1 VVQIDAEIIGALL
14 GAIVGAFAG
23 AAVSRWSIRY
33 DRQIAACSAMQA
45 LADEAQFNAH
55 VLRHARED
63 MSDYAPSAIERQ
75 AFDEALPVLHVL
87 PPELRVRARDARSKI
102 LIMMHVE
109 EILETSLTKRESPPA
124 PMVQKRQ
131 ELIETLPGELDN
143 LADEVELFVK
153 TDCQLRWLGSRLTS
167 RH

>member
-1 VVQIDAEIIGALL
+1 
-14 GAIVGAFAG
+14 
-23 AAVSRWSIRY
+23 
-33 DRQIAACSAMQA
+33 
-45 LADEAQFNAH
+45 
-55 VLRHARED
+55 
-63 MSDYAPSAIERQ
+63 
-75 AFDEALPVLHVL
+75 
-87 PPELRVRARDARSKI
+87 
-102 LIMMHVE
+102 MMHVE

-124 PMVQKRQ
+124 PMIQKRQ